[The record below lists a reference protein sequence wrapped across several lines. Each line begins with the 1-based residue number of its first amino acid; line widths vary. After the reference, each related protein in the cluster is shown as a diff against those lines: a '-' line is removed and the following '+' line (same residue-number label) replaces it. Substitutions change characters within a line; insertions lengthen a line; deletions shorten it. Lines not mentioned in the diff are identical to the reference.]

1 MLLST
6 RIMYCPLHNWRT
18 TLLCG
23 IAVAAVWIAPD
34 ASAQT
39 HRLTN
44 TADVALAAA
53 APFGTLTPGTSN
65 TPQSVQV
72 QFRLR
77 SRRSTAS
84 GGYRVDAQANFVP
97 VTVASTAGGS
107 TISASDIGV
116 GITSILPA
124 ANTDMPRADLVA
136 PGFGYDPAA
145 VLAVNGLTPFSGAGA
160 GQATLADLN
169 ASRKI
174 LNGNRI
180 AANINIGGA
189 TTNYLTVTMKFA
201 VVPQYFTPANFSAL
215 AACRTLRGL

>member
-1 MLLST
+1 MHSLLLNSR
-6 RIMYCPLHNWRT
+6 RIR
-18 TLLCG
+18 LCG
-23 IAVAAVWIAPD
+23 AAIAVAMWIAPD
-34 ASAQT
+34 VFAQT
-39 HRLTN
+39 HRVTN
-44 TADVALAAA
+44 TADAAMA
-53 APFGTLTPGTSN
+53 AIAPFGTLTPGTSN
-65 TPQSVQV
+65 APQSTQI

-77 SRRSTAS
+77 SRRATVP

-97 VTVASTAGGS
+97 TTVAPTAGGS

-124 ANTDMPRADLVA
+124 ASVDMPRADLVA

-145 VLAVNGLTPFSGAGA
+145 VLAVNGMTPFTGAGA
-160 GQATLADLN
+160 GQATLADLI

-180 AANINIGGA
+180 AANVNIGAA
-189 TTNYLTVTMKFA
+189 TTNFLTVTMTFA

-215 AACRTLRGL
+215 ITLTISDGP

>member
-1 MLLST
+1 MLQSML
-6 RIMYCPLHNWRT
+6 IMDSLLRNWRS
-18 TLLCG
+18 TLFCG
-23 IAVAAVWIAPD
+23 IAAVWLATD
-34 ASAQT
+34 AFAQT
-39 HRLTN
+39 HRLTD
-44 TADVALAAA
+44 TVDAALAAA

-77 SRRSTAS
+77 SRRSTPS

-97 VTVASTAGGS
+97 VTVAPTAGGS

-116 GITSILPA
+116 GITSIIPA
-124 ANTDMPRADLVA
+124 ASVDLPRTDLVA

-145 VLAVNGLTPFSGAGA
+145 VLAVNGLTPFTGAVG

-180 AANINIGGA
+180 ATNINISAA

-201 VVPQYFTPANFSAL
+201 VVPQYFTPANFSATV
-215 AACRTLRGL
+215 TLTISDGP